1 MAQDIGKEIA
11 LILKDYTIEV
21 ERTLEK
27 EAARIATETAKEL
40 RSTSPRSKKTGRHY
54 ADGWTKKK
62 TPEGQ
67 VVYNKNKP
75 SLTHL
80 LEKGHAKVGGDR
92 VAGTPHIEPAEKR
105 AIQDFENSVIREI
118 ERSSN

>member
-40 RSTSPRSKKTGRHY
+40 RSTSPKKTGEY
-54 ADGWTKKK
+54 AKGWTKKK

-80 LEKGHAKVGGDR
+80 LENGHAKVGGGR
-92 VAGTPHIEPAEKR
+92 VAGKPHIEPAEKR
-105 AIQDFENSVIREI
+105 AMQDFENSVIREI

>member
-40 RSTSPRSKKTGRHY
+40 RATSPRSKKKGRHY

-80 LEKGHAKVGGDR
+80 LEKGHAKVGGGR
-92 VAGTPHIEPAEKR
+92 VDGKPHIEPAEKR
-105 AIQDFENSVIREI
+105 AMQDFENSVIREI

>member
-11 LILKDYTIEV
+11 LILQQYTKEV
-21 ERTLEK
+21 EDEIQK
-27 EAARIATETAKEL
+27 SAAKIATATAKEL
-40 RSTSPRSKKTGRHY
+40 RSTSPKKTGEY
-54 ADGWTKKK
+54 AKGWTKKK

-80 LEKGHAKVGGDR
+80 LEKGHAKVGGGR
-92 VAGTPHIEPAEKR
+92 VKGKPHIEPAEKR
-105 AIQDFENSVIREI
+105 AIEDFEKSVIEAI
-118 ERSSN
+118 ERSSE

>member
-40 RSTSPRSKKTGRHY
+40 RSTSPRSKKNGRHY

-67 VVYNKNKP
+67 VVYNKTKP

-80 LEKGHAKVGGDR
+80 LEKGHAKVGGGR
-92 VAGTPHIEPAEKR
+92 VDGTPHIEPAEKK
-105 AIQDFENSVIREI
+105 AIQDFENSVIRGI